1 MLICVRVSLLDDVV
15 SPFVSAGIGLGFQV
29 DAVFDDWI
37 GAFGMCLGGEV
48 GLNFFHN
55 SAVQLEAGFG
65 FNILATKVDF
75 SKSFKSFNLFF
86 GVNY

>member
-1 MLICVRVSLLDDVV
+1 
-15 SPFVSAGIGLGFQV
+15 
-29 DAVFDDWI
+29 
-37 GAFGMCLGGEV
+37 MCLGGEV

-75 SKSFKSFNLFF
+75 KKSFKSWNLFF